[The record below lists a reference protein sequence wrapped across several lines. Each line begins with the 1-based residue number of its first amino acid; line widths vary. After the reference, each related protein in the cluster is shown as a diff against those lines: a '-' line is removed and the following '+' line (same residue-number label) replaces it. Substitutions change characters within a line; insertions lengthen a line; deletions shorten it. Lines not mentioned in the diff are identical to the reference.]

1 MTGSGTSSPS
11 WARASAGGLILV
23 ASLLAACTRQGQ
35 HSARLSVAPEPMR
48 VAAPSRD
55 ERVAYG
61 RWDIGLHFRLC
72 HIRHLA
78 GIDFLGDG
86 TRGRAWTGA
95 PVVTHEPCSAVSDEP
110 RVVAADFT
118 GDGLADDWSGPLEY
132 CADCR

>member
-1 MTGSGTSSPS
+1 
-11 WARASAGGLILV
+11 
-23 ASLLAACTRQGQ
+23 
-35 HSARLSVAPEPMR
+35 MR

-72 HIRHLA
+72 HVRHLA

-95 PVVTHEPCSAVSDEP
+95 PVVTHAPCSAVSDEP

-132 CADCR
+132 CADCRPFAASDLDADGGL